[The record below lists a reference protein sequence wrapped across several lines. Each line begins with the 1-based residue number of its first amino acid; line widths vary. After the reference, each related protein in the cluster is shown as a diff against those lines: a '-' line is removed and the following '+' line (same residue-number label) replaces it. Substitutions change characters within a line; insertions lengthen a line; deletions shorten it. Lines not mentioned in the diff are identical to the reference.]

1 MKVKSKSIFYPWS
14 ERTVDILK
22 AELDQ
27 VIERKLDVP
36 VEPGGWWHQYVCPEH
51 HTELMFDSLEADCS
65 SYRCPYGCEVE
76 GEPYRGAWLV
86 FKHQA
91 MARYVLQSAAVY
103 AGTGEQVYVDLGKKL
118 IVRYAEQFPLYPVHP
133 DAQPWMLKGR
143 AFHQALTEAIW
154 ATTLLRGYLLL
165 KDLQVSFHEAER
177 RKIDHFLHMLE
188 SSMTEYHHMLTQER
202 GNPENNYTAWLIA
215 ALFSIYAV
223 QGEAEKLR
231 QLVVKEGGLRHH
243 LSIAIR
249 PDQLEYEGSVYYHVF
264 VLRAYLIAAEMGS
277 RVGEELFSLRG
288 EQGQS
293 MQGMLAVLVQLSD
306 QNGSLP
312 ALHDGPYRRAPY
324 AREIAEI
331 VEIGLS
337 VYGDKSYRRLLDNV
351 YRELNGEEGRIGM
364 LEALLYGTGYW
375 DGRYGMAA
383 SEVKDSHRKTSEGV
397 WEVGDVIE
405 VRVTRDVQG
414 AGDAEHANQAGKET
428 EGKEARKARD
438 NEGRNQN
445 DLPDLSASSVF
456 LPHSGFAL
464 LKSNHSNGLQA
475 LVDFGPHG
483 GSHGHFDKLNL
494 MIHVGNQPLSPDR
507 GTVPYGSILKKEW
520 YPHTAC
526 HNTVSVGRRSQ
537 NPTEG
542 KCIRYESGS
551 NFTYIWVRSDQ
562 AYEHGVLDRHL
573 MLTDDWLLDWFE
585 VELEEPAAVDWW
597 FHYVGQGELSG
608 LPNADHGHVVT
619 DLGNEDGYAYVKES
633 CTHVL
638 SQDGLQFNLHIA
650 NAAGP
655 LAVASFMSFEGMGCT
670 QVEAP
675 GIADDPS
682 RRMEG
687 VRLHRTDS
695 QARFI
700 AVYRSG
706 TEPLTLEWNR
716 SENGDWLSLSD
727 GRTARSFKM
736 TNNGLKERV
745 LDENLV

>member
-1 MKVKSKSIFYPWS
+1 MKVKAKLNSYAWS
-14 ERTVDILK
+14 VQTIDILK

-27 VIERKLDVP
+27 VIDRRLDVP
-36 VEPGGWWHQYVCPEH
+36 VDPGGWWHQYVCPEH
-51 HTELMFDSLEADCS
+51 HTELVFDSLEADCS
-65 SYRCPYGCEVE
+65 TFRCTYGCEVE

-103 AGTGEQVYVDLGKKL
+103 AGTGEKAYADLGKKL

-165 KDLQVSFHEAER
+165 EDAQVSFDEADR
-177 RKIDHFLHMLE
+177 RKINRFLHMLE
-188 SSMTEYHHMLTQER
+188 SSMTEYHHILTRER

-223 QGEAEKLR
+223 QGETEKLR

-243 LSIAIR
+243 LSIAVR
-249 PDQLEYEGSVYYHVF
+249 PDQLEFEGSIYYHVF
-264 VLRAYLIAAEMGS
+264 VLRAYLIAAEMGT

-288 EQGQS
+288 GQGQS
-293 MQGMLAVLVQLSD
+293 MQGMLGVLVQLSG
-306 QNGSLP
+306 QNGFLP
-312 ALHDGPYRRAPY
+312 ALHDGPYCRAPY

-331 VEIGLS
+331 AEIGLS
-337 VYGDKSYRRLLDNV
+337 VFGDKSYQRLLDNV
-351 YRELNGEEGRIGM
+351 YRELNGEAGRIGM
-364 LEALLYGTGYW
+364 LEALLYGTGHW
-375 DGRYGMAA
+375 DGRSGVA
-383 SEVKDSHRKTSEGV
+383 SSETKGSHRETAGGV
-397 WEVGDVIE
+397 WEVGDIIE
-405 VRVTRDVQG
+405 VRVTREVQE
-414 AGDAEHANQAGKET
+414 AGDAEHANQAGHEL
-428 EGKEARKARD
+428 EGNEEWD
-438 NEGRNQN
+438 IEGRNEN
-445 DLPDLSASSVF
+445 DLSDLSTLAVV

-464 LKSNHSNGLQA
+464 LKSQHSNGLQA

-537 NPTEG
+537 NPAEG
-542 KCIRYESGS
+542 KCIRYESGTKFS
-551 NFTYIWVRSDQ
+551 YLWVRADEAYDQ
-562 AYEHGVLDRHL
+562 AFLDRHL
-573 MLTDDWLLDWFE
+573 ILTEDWLLDWFE
-585 VELEEPAAVDWW
+585 VELDEPAAVDWW
-597 FHYVGQGELSG
+597 FHHVGMRQLSG
-608 LPNADHGHVVT
+608 LQNADQGRVKT
-619 DLGNEDGYAYVKES
+619 DLGYEDGYAYVKER

-650 NAAGP
+650 NASGP
-655 LAVASFMSFEGMGCT
+655 LAVISFIAFEGMECS
-670 QVEAP
+670 QVESP
-675 GIADDPS
+675 GLADDPG
-682 RRMEG
+682 RLMEG
-687 VRLHRTDS
+687 IRLHRLDS
-695 QARFI
+695 KARFI
-700 AVYRSG
+700 AVYRTG

-716 SENGDWLSLSD
+716 SGDGDWLSLSD
-727 GRTARSFKM
+727 GRTARSFTM

>member
-1 MKVKSKSIFYPWS
+1 MKVNAKSKFYPWS
-14 ERTVDILK
+14 ERTIDILK

-27 VIERKLDVP
+27 VVERRLDVP
-36 VEPGGWWHQYVCPEH
+36 VDPGGWWHQYVCPEH
-51 HTELMFDSLEADCS
+51 HTELMFDPLEADCS
-65 SYRCPYGCEVE
+65 TFRCPYGCEVE

-103 AGTGEQVYVDLGKKL
+103 AGTGEKAYADLGKML

-165 KDLQVSFHEAER
+165 KDAGVSFDEADQH
-177 RKIDHFLHMLE
+177 KIDEFLHMLE

-223 QGEAEKLR
+223 QGETEKLR
-231 QLVVKEGGLRHH
+231 QLVVREGGLRHH
-243 LSIAIR
+243 LSIAVR
-249 PDQLEYEGSVYYHVF
+249 SDQLEFEGSIYYHVF
-264 VLRAYLIAAEMGS
+264 VLRAYLIAAEMGA

-293 MQGMLAVLVQLSD
+293 MQGMLTVLVRLAD
-306 QNGSLP
+306 PNGFLP
-312 ALHDGPYRRAPY
+312 ALHDGPYCRAPY

-331 VEIGLS
+331 TEIGLS
-337 VYGDKSYRRLLDNV
+337 VFGDKSYQRLLDNV
-351 YRELNGEEGRIGM
+351 YRELNGEAGRVGM
-364 LEALLYGTGYW
+364 LEALLYGTGHW
-375 DGRYGMAA
+375 DGRSGVAA
-383 SEVKDSHRKTSEGV
+383 SEAKGSHRETAGGV
-397 WEVGDVIE
+397 WEVGDIIE
-405 VRVTRDVQG
+405 VRVTREVQE
-414 AGDAEHANQAGKET
+414 AGDAEHANQAGHEL
-428 EGKEARKARD
+428 EGNEAWDID
-438 NEGRNQN
+438 NRNK
-445 DLPDLSASSVF
+445 DGFPDLSTPSVF

-464 LKSNHSNGLQA
+464 LKSQHSNGLQA

-494 MIHVGNQPLSPDR
+494 MIYVGNQPLSPDR

-520 YPHTAC
+520 YPQTAC

-542 KCIRYESGS
+542 KCIRYESGLDFS
-551 NFTYIWVRSDQ
+551 YLWVRSDQ
-562 AYEHGVLDRHL
+562 AYEQGVLDRHL
-573 MLTDDWLLDWFE
+573 ILTDDWLLDWFE

-608 LPNADHGHVVT
+608 LPNADQGHVVT

-633 CTHVL
+633 CAHVL

-650 NAAGP
+650 NASGP
-655 LAVASFMSFEGMGCT
+655 LAVTSFIAFEGMGCT
-670 QVEAP
+670 QVESP

-687 VRLHRTDS
+687 IRLHRTDS

-700 AVYRSG
+700 AVYRTG
-706 TEPLTLEWNR
+706 IEPLTLKWNQ
-716 SENGDWLSLSD
+716 SKDGDWLSLSD
-727 GRTARSFKM
+727 GMTVRSFTM

>member
-1 MKVKSKSIFYPWS
+1 MKVNAKSKFYPWS

-27 VIERKLDVP
+27 VIDRRLDVP
-36 VEPGGWWHQYVCPEH
+36 VDPGGWWHQYVCPEH
-51 HTELMFDSLEADCS
+51 HTELMFDPLEADCS
-65 SYRCPYGCEVE
+65 TFRCPYGCEVE

-86 FKHQA
+86 FKHQS

-103 AGTGEQVYVDLGKKL
+103 AGTGEKAYADLGKKL

-165 KDLQVSFHEAER
+165 KDAQVSFDEAEH
-177 RKIDHFLHMLE
+177 RKIDQFLHMLE
-188 SSMTEYHHMLTQER
+188 SSMTEYHHVLTWER

-223 QGEAEKLR
+223 QGETEKLR
-231 QLVVKEGGLRHH
+231 QLVAKEGGLRHH

-249 PDQLEYEGSVYYHVF
+249 PDQLEFEGSIYYHVF
-264 VLRAYLIAAEMGS
+264 VLRAYLIAAEMGA

-293 MQGMLAVLVQLSD
+293 MQGMLAVLVRLSD
-306 QNGSLP
+306 PNGFLP
-312 ALHDGPYRRAPY
+312 ALHDGPYCRAPY

-331 VEIGLS
+331 AEIGLS
-337 VYGDKSYRRLLDNV
+337 VYGDKSYQRLLENV
-351 YRELNGEEGRIGM
+351 YRELNGEAGRVGM
-364 LEALLYGTGYW
+364 LEALLYGTGHW
-375 DGRYGMAA
+375 DGRSGVA
-383 SEVKDSHRKTSEGV
+383 SFEAKGSHKETAGGV
-397 WEVGDVIE
+397 WEVGDIIE
-405 VRVTRDVQG
+405 VRVTREVQE
-414 AGDAEHANQAGKET
+414 AGDAEHANQAGHEL
-428 EGKEARKARD
+428 EGNEAWD
-438 NEGRNQN
+438 IEGRNE
-445 DLPDLSASSVF
+445 DGFPDLSTPAVF
-456 LPHSGFAL
+456 LLHSGFAL
-464 LKSNHSNGLQA
+464 LKSQHSNGLQA

-537 NPTEG
+537 NATEG

-551 NFTYIWVRSDQ
+551 KFSYLWVRSDQ
-562 AYEHGVLDRHL
+562 AYEQGVLDRHL
-573 MLTDDWLLDWFE
+573 ILTEDWLLDWFE
-585 VELEEPAAVDWW
+585 VELAEPAAVDWW
-597 FHYVGQGELSG
+597 FHYVGKGELSG
-608 LPNADHGHVVT
+608 LPNADQGHVIT
-619 DLGNEDGYAYVKES
+619 NLGNEDGYAYVKEN

-638 SQDGLQFNLHIA
+638 SEDGLQFNLHIA
-650 NAAGP
+650 NASGP
-655 LAVASFMSFEGMGCT
+655 LAVTSFIAFEGMECS
-670 QVEAP
+670 QVESP

-682 RRMEG
+682 RLMEG
-687 VRLHRTDS
+687 LRLHRTDS

-700 AVYRSG
+700 AVYRTG

-716 SENGDWLSLSD
+716 SEDGDWLSLSD
-727 GRTARSFKM
+727 GRTVRSFTM

>member
-1 MKVKSKSIFYPWS
+1 MKVNAKSKFYPWS
-14 ERTVDILK
+14 ERTIDILK

-27 VIERKLDVP
+27 VIDQGLDVP
-36 VEPGGWWHQYVCPEH
+36 VDPGGWWHQYVCPEH
-51 HTELMFDSLEADCS
+51 HTELVFDPLEADCS
-65 SYRCPYGCEVE
+65 TFRCPYGCEVE

-86 FKHQA
+86 FKHQS

-103 AGTGEQVYVDLGKKL
+103 AGTGEKTYADLGKKL

-154 ATTLLRGYLLL
+154 ATTLLRGFLLL
-165 KDLQVSFHEAER
+165 QDAGVVFEEVDLE
-177 RKIDHFLHMLE
+177 KIDRFLHMLE
-188 SSMTEYHHMLTQER
+188 SSMTEYHHVLTRER

-223 QGEAEKLR
+223 QDETEKLR
-231 QLVVKEGGLRHH
+231 QLVVKEGGLQHH
-243 LSIAIR
+243 LSIAVR
-249 PDQLEYEGSVYYHVF
+249 PDQLEFEGSMYYHVF
-264 VLRAYLIAAEMGS
+264 VLRAYLIAAEMGA

-293 MQGMLAVLVQLSD
+293 MQGMLTVLVRLAD
-306 QNGSLP
+306 PNGFLP
-312 ALHDGPYRRAPY
+312 ALHDGPYCRAPY

-331 VEIGLS
+331 AEIGLS
-337 VYGDKSYRRLLDNV
+337 VFGDKSYQRLLDNV
-351 YRELNGEEGRIGM
+351 YRELNGEAGRVGM
-364 LEALLYGTGYW
+364 LEALLYGTGHW
-375 DGRYGMAA
+375 DGRSGVAA
-383 SEVKDSHRKTSEGV
+383 SETKGSHKETAGGV
-397 WEVGDVIE
+397 WEVGDIIE
-405 VRVTRDVQG
+405 VRVTREVQE
-414 AGDAEHANQAGKET
+414 AGDAEHANQAGHEL
-428 EGKEARKARD
+428 EGNEACHI
-438 NEGRNQN
+438 EGRNEDGSPN
-445 DLPDLSASSVF
+445 LSTSSVF

-464 LKSNHSNGLQA
+464 LKSQHSNGLQA

-494 MIHVGNQPLSPDR
+494 MIHVGNRPLSPDR

-520 YPHTAC
+520 YPHTVC

-537 NPTEG
+537 NATEG
-542 KCIRYESGS
+542 KCIRYESDS
-551 NFTYIWVRSDQ
+551 KFSYLWVRSDQ
-562 AYEHGVLDRHL
+562 AYEQGVLDRHL
-573 MLTDDWLLDWFE
+573 ILTEDWLLDWFE

-597 FHYVGQGELSG
+597 FHYVGKGKLSG
-608 LPNADHGHVVT
+608 LPTADQGHVIP

-638 SQDGLQFNLHIA
+638 PEDGLQFNLHIA
-650 NAAGP
+650 NASGP
-655 LAVASFMSFEGMGCT
+655 LAVTSFIAFEGMECS
-670 QVEAP
+670 QVESP

-682 RRMEG
+682 RLMEG
-687 VRLHRTDS
+687 LRLHQSDS

-700 AVYRSG
+700 AVYRTG
-706 TEPLTLEWNR
+706 TEPLTLEWKR
-716 SENGDWLSLSD
+716 SKDGNWLSVSD
-727 GRTARSFKM
+727 GMTVRIFTM